1 MIDTA
6 DLQAFLAKI
15 EGGAVA
21 VDLLKIGEN
30 NHQQYAN
37 VGKFCIFVVF
47 ILNCKKCLISIIHT
61 DLCVKFPNL

>member
-30 NHQQYAN
+30 FGEHNHQQYVN
-37 VGKFCIFVVF
+37 VGKYSFV
-47 ILNCKKCLISIIHT
+47 LK
-61 DLCVKFPNL
+61 

>member
-30 NHQQYAN
+30 NHQQYGNAGELRSQIYLFFN
-37 VGKFCIFVVF
+37 
-47 ILNCKKCLISIIHT
+47 
-61 DLCVKFPNL
+61 

>member
-6 DLQAFLAKI
+6 DLQAFLGKI

-21 VDLLKIGEN
+21 VDLLKIGEHFGEN

-37 VGKFCIFVVF
+37 VGK
-47 ILNCKKCLISIIHT
+47 LGT
-61 DLCVKFPNL
+61 DI

>member
-21 VDLLKIGEN
+21 VDLLKIGQTTFHPTSGN
-30 NHQQYAN
+30 GLYT
-37 VGKFCIFVVF
+37 
-47 ILNCKKCLISIIHT
+47 LI
-61 DLCVKFPNL
+61 

>member
-6 DLQAFLAKI
+6 DLQAFLGKI

-30 NHQQYAN
+30 SHQQYAN
-37 VGKFCIFVVF
+37 AGKLRSLV
-47 ILNCKKCLISIIHT
+47 CLIIRKNYST
-61 DLCVKFPNL
+61 DLYVKC

>member
-21 VDLLKIGEN
+21 VDLLKIGVK
-30 NHQQYAN
+30 NHQSLGGGTYN
-37 VGKFCIFVVF
+37 
-47 ILNCKKCLISIIHT
+47 
-61 DLCVKFPNL
+61 